1 MGLIAPIGVKSAKV
15 FRRVSVAV
23 LSTGD
28 ELVEP
33 HETTEGG
40 QIRDS
45 NRSMLMS
52 CLSEFGSIVTAVD
65 GGIAKDTSDDLDAK
79 LQAAL
84 DRADVLITS
93 GGVSMGEVDLLKG

>member
-1 MGLIAPIGVKSAKV
+1 LIATVGIKRVKLYPV
-15 FRRVSVAV
+15 VSVAV

-33 HETTEGG
+33 HHETEGG

-52 CLSEFGSIVTAVD
+52 CLREFGALVRPRD
-65 GGIAKDTSDDLDAK
+65 GGIAKDTFEDLRNK
-79 LQAAL
+79 LESAL
-84 DRADVLITS
+84 DVADVLITS